1 MQAVATKNNTAHVL
15 LQLSLIAEVGQASI
29 DSLIKKVGADNLLNL
44 HQFRV
49 TDLQAL
55 GLSPAKANLI
65 LNGLRDDRWLVQEL
79 NLIAK
84 HQVQW
89 TTILDSDY
97 PDLLRHIQ
105 GAPTILYWRGNLAQ
119 WPQQA
124 LAIVGSREANQ
135 YAKNVINQIV
145 PSLVQAGYSIVSG
158 GALGVDTMAH
168 RATLDVG
175 GSTIVVCGTGLAHN
189 YPVQNAK
196 LYDQIASSG
205 GAIVSGFNMDM
216 TGLPGNFPAR
226 NRLISGL
233 SHGCLVVQ
241 AAIKS
246 GAKITAQFA
255 LEQGRE
261 LFVVPGLFGDPL
273 SAGCHALA
281 QNGAKVVH
289 QVEDILV
296 ELMPGRKSILQQIM
310 PSTVIQ
316 TKIPFKSACDL
327 DNLIINLCSSP
338 VALDE
343 LVNQLDVQMHQLQE
357 RLFDLQLQGHVKQ
370 NFAGLWERG

>member
-1 MQAVATKNNTAHVL
+1 MVAKNNTAHVL
-15 LQLSLIAEVGQASI
+15 LQLSLIADVGPATI
-29 DSLIKKVGADNLLNL
+29 YNLIEKVGADNLLNL
-44 HQFRV
+44 HQLKSI
-49 TDLQAL
+49 DLQAL
-55 GLSPAKANLI
+55 GLSQVKANLI
-65 LNGLRDDRWLVQEL
+65 WHGLQDERLLAQEL

-84 HQVQW
+84 YQVKW

-97 PDLLRHIQ
+97 PNLLRHIQ
-105 GAPTILYWRGNLAQ
+105 GAPTILYWRGNLLQ

-124 LAIVGSREANQ
+124 LSVVGSREANN

-145 PSLVQAGYSIVSG
+145 PSLVQAGYAIVSG

-168 RATLDVG
+168 RATLDAG
-175 GSTIVVCGTGLAHN
+175 GTTIVVCGTGLAHN
-189 YPVQNAK
+189 YPVQNIK
-196 LYDQIASSG
+196 LYDQIAHHG
-205 GAIVSGFNMDM
+205 GAIVSSFNMNM

-273 SAGCHALA
+273 SAGCHVLA
-281 QNGAKVVH
+281 QNGAKLVH

-296 ELMPGRKSILQQIM
+296 ELMPGRKPVLQQIM
-310 PSTVIQ
+310 PSVVLQ
-316 TKIPFKSACDL
+316 AKIPFKSACDL
-327 DNLIINLCSSP
+327 DNLIINLCSTP
-338 VALDE
+338 IALDE
-343 LVNQLDVQMHQLQE
+343 LVNQLDMQMDQLQD

-370 NFAGLWERG
+370 NFVGLWERG